1 MKLINPNKLYSR
13 YANGILELA
22 RKVAGNE
29 ITIGN
34 YKAGAN
40 GQEMIFSHIS
50 NTHNGLI
57 LFKFVGNYCAVE
69 IVAILDSNDVIFNI
83 KSNSIITFE
92 SYQALNLILNMM
104 LDDLGIDYKPAT
116 EGSVAKLLR
125 STYDQFTVIK
135 SEKRFS
141 GDLLYKRLK
150 AIAKYLKANGDPK
163 AISTDNAWVDTNETV
178 IKINAKYSTYITY
191 DTLKNIIVVNSAY
204 SLSNTVAISDEF
216 DLIGIVKKIPKESN

>member
-22 RKVAGNE
+22 RKVAAEE
-29 ITIGN
+29 ISIGT

-40 GQEMIFSHIS
+40 GQEMIFSHVS

-150 AIAKYLKANGDPK
+150 AIGKYLKANGDPK

-191 DTLKNIIVVNSAY
+191 DMLKNIIVVNSAY

>member
-1 MKLINPNKLYSR
+1 MKLINPNKLYYR

-22 RKVAGNE
+22 KKVAGNE

-40 GQEMIFSHIS
+40 GQEMAFASAV
-50 NTHNGLI
+50 NTRNGI
-57 LFKFVGNYCAVE
+57 IMFKFIGNSCAVE

-92 SYQALNLILNMM
+92 SYQSLNLILNMM
-104 LDDLGIDYKPAT
+104 LDDLGIEYSPAT

-141 GDLLYKRLK
+141 GDLL
-150 AIAKYLKANGDPK
+150 
-163 AISTDNAWVDTNETV
+163 
-178 IKINAKYSTYITY
+178 
-191 DTLKNIIVVNSAY
+191 
-204 SLSNTVAISDEF
+204 
-216 DLIGIVKKIPKESN
+216 